1 MECVQAHA
9 DILRAEA
16 ARSGPSD
23 LGQARL
29 EKERLEIRRRRIEV
43 AKAEGLV
50 VNLDDHRSVLAKVLD
65 ATRAALLAIPG
76 SWGPR
81 VVGIMSPAEATE
93 TMVVCSEE
101 LLRDLAAVADELEAA
116 GLAPADRLPPEFPG
130 LRALT
135 AAGIETFSDLRS
147 LEDEARSKGSV
158 PSWPD
163 GSGNLPRDRRCG
175 VEGSSVWDRGRRDA
189 RQAASAGAYDHF

>member
-1 MECVQAHA
+1 M
-9 DILRAEA
+9 
-16 ARSGPSD
+16 RSNGKT
-23 LGQARL
+23 A
-29 EKERLEIRRRRIEV
+29 IRPGLPRGRRIRKTFHGV
-43 AKAEGLV
+43 LTTLILVGLLSGLLLSVIALNGLV

-135 AAGIETFSDLRS
+135 AAGIETFSDVRS
-147 LEDEARSKGSV
+147 LEDVSEIKGIGPKLARRIGES
-158 PSWPD
+158 
-163 GSGNLPRDRRCG
+163 
-175 VEGSSVWDRGRRDA
+175 
-189 RQAASAGAYDHF
+189 AA

>member
-1 MECVQAHA
+1 MTPRRIQQLASEGIFPKASRGRYPVIECVQAHA

-147 LEDEARSKGSV
+147 LEDVSEIKGIGPKLARRIGES
-158 PSWPD
+158 
-163 GSGNLPRDRRCG
+163 
-175 VEGSSVWDRGRRDA
+175 
-189 RQAASAGAYDHF
+189 AA